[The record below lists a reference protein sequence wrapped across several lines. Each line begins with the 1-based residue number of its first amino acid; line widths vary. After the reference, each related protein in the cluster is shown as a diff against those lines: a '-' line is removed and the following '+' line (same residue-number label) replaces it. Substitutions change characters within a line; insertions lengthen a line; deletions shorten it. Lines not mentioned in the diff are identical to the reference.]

1 MKLMRFGVAGAERP
15 GVIGADGIPRD
26 LSALVPDIAPST
38 MSSLL
43 DRLSGADLAELPVI
57 LGEPRLGSPVARPGK
72 IVAVGLNYRDHC
84 EECGYPIPS
93 EPILFSKAVTSLNGP
108 NDPVVLPKGCTKA
121 DWEVEIAIVIGR
133 RARYVAVE
141 EARHHIAGLAVI
153 NDVTERAF
161 QLEREGQWFKGK
173 GCDTFAPLGP
183 YVVTL
188 DEIPDLAD
196 MRLWLRVN
204 GHKMQDSSTRHMIF
218 GIEHLVSYIS
228 QFMTLEPCDVI
239 ATGTPPGVG
248 LGMSPQV
255 WLKPGDVMELGVEG
269 LGAQRQQVL
278 AYEEERPPLHAAVPA

>member
-1 MKLMRFGVAGAERP
+1 MKLLRFGERGRERP
-15 GVIGADGIPRD
+15 GVIGADGRARD
-26 LSALVPDIAPST
+26 LSGWADDIDPGT
-38 MSSLL
+38 MPGLL
-43 DRLSGADLAELPVI
+43 DRLAGDGVEGLPPAPA
-57 LGEPRLGSPVARPGK
+57 GERLGAPVARPGK

-108 NDPVVLPKGCTKA
+108 NDHVILPRGCSKA

-133 RARYVAVE
+133 RARYVPIE
-141 EARHHIAGLAVI
+141 DARRHVAGLAVI

-188 DEIPDLAD
+188 DEIPDLAG
-196 MRLWLRVN
+196 MRLWLELN
-204 GHKMQDSSTRHMIF
+204 GQPMQDSSTRHMIF
-218 GIEHLVSYIS
+218 GIEHLVSYVS

-248 LGMSPQV
+248 LGMRPQV

-269 LGAQRQQVL
+269 LGSQRQEVR
-278 AYEEERPPLHAAVPA
+278 AYEEAGSDEREVA